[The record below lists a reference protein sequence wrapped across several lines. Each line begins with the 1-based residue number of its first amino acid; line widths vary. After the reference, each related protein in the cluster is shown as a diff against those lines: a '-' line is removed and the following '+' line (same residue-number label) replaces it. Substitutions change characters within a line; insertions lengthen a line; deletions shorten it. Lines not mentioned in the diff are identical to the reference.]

1 MNKKLSNKH
10 IIHKIVDNIE
20 YIQFKKLLEYEDIIT
35 HAYTLKMDNISFKT
49 VTEEEK
55 DIAINSYK
63 QLCGKLN
70 LDYNNIVKCSQT
82 HTDHIEIVEKKIN
95 RNSPDINTK
104 KYNNTDALITNKK
117 DLILSTINADCILFL
132 LFDPIN
138 KVIANVHSGWRG
150 TLKEIVIKTLN
161 KMHNEYNSNYEDIIC
176 CICPSIRVCH
186 FEVDKQVKDLFN
198 DKFKYLS
205 NINKIIIP
213 KSNNKYNIDT
223 ILLNK
228 TLLLNLGLREENI
241 IDSGICSVCNKDII
255 NSYRVDKPNYN
266 LSTAIITIK

>member
-1 MNKKLSNKH
+1 
-10 IIHKIVDNIE
+10 
-20 YIQFKKLLEYEDIIT
+20 
-35 HAYTLKMDNISFKT
+35 
-49 VTEEEK
+49 
-55 DIAINSYK
+55 
-63 QLCGKLN
+63 
-70 LDYNNIVKCSQT
+70 
-82 HTDHIEIVEKKIN
+82 
-95 RNSPDINTK
+95 
-104 KYNNTDALITNKK
+104 
-117 DLILSTINADCILFL
+117 
-132 LFDPIN
+132 
-138 KVIANVHSGWRG
+138 
-150 TLKEIVIKTLN
+150 
-161 KMHNEYNSNYEDIIC
+161 MHNEYNSNYEDIIC